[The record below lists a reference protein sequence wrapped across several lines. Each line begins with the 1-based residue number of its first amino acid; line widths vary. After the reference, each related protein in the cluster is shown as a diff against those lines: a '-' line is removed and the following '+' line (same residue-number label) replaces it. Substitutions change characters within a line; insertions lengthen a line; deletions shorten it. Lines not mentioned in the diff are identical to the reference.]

1 MYLKPVLSTKKSTY
15 QQDKPMLCLTR
26 KEGEKIVIGN
36 NVVLTLLRIQGDR
49 ISVGIDAPI
58 DIPII
63 RYELLSTDQQE
74 QVGTN

>member
-1 MYLKPVLSTKKSTY
+1 MYLKPVPSTKKYTY
-15 QQDKPMLCLTR
+15 QQDKLMLCLTR

>member
-1 MYLKPVLSTKKSTY
+1 
-15 QQDKPMLCLTR
+15 MLCLTR

-58 DIPII
+58 DIPIV

-74 QVGTN
+74 QVGVNP

>member
-1 MYLKPVLSTKKSTY
+1 
-15 QQDKPMLCLTR
+15 MLCLTR

-58 DIPII
+58 DISIV

-74 QVGTN
+74 AINP